1 MVDVGKKPETI
12 NCVVLGK
19 EVGEQL
25 ENCVTKM
32 EKIDFLF
39 LATKYIYIYNPWS
52 NLGVIVLI

>member
-1 MVDVGKKPETI
+1 MGKKPETI